1 MWTLI
6 AIVLTLTDITSAVVD
21 KFPTLEL
28 CQAKKEVFEQEF
40 KTAYP
45 GDQDWL
51 FACLLPSQTEIPSA
65 KQPLPAANCKP
76 PLGEAQDEAVMSHG
90 QGYNLL
96 PSGCI

>member
-6 AIVLTLTDITSAVVD
+6 AIVLTLTDITSAAVD
-21 KFPTLEL
+21 KFTTLEL
-28 CQAKKEVFEQEF
+28 CQAKKDVFEQEF

-51 FACLLPSQTEIPSA
+51 FACLRPSQEVIPS
-65 KQPLPAANCKP
+65 KQPMSAACNP
-76 PLGEAQDEAVMSHG
+76 PRGEAQDETIMSHG